1 MSRSSDDAD
10 APADTLVDREI
21 AFLLVEIEREKVPDR
36 LVRLAVE
43 LQKALLEKRHGGTKN

>member
-1 MSRSSDDAD
+1 MSRSSDDVD

-43 LQKALLEKRHGGTKN
+43 LQKTLLEKRHGGTKN